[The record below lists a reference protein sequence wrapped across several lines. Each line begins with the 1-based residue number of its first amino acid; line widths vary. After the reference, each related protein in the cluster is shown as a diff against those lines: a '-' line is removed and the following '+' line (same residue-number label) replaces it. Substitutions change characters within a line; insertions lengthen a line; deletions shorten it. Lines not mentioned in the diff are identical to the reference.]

1 MATTILGMSY
11 VPSTEDLLR
20 VMTILGVPGDP
31 LTIMKDHTEERRRA
45 ELLAYVAAA
54 VTEQCGAA
62 ESEAGLG
69 VDDKVD
75 LHWQADRAVARD
87 DLLALERTRLAW
99 VHHALV
105 RTRGPHQDCE
115 VDTAIAALGAIIQ
128 LLETM
133 PAGRPEPILADALE
147 AFRADALRLTTALRF
162 PRRPIEHV

>member
-1 MATTILGMSY
+1 MSY
-11 VPSTEDLLR
+11 VPPTEDLLR

-54 VTEQCGAA
+54 VTEQCGNA
-62 ESEAGLG
+62 ELAAGLG

-105 RTRGPHQDCE
+105 RMRGPHQDRE
-115 VDTAIAALGAIIQ
+115 VDTAVAALGAIIQ

-147 AFRADALRLTTALRF
+147 AFRADAIRLTTALRF
-162 PRRPIEHV
+162 PRRPKEHV